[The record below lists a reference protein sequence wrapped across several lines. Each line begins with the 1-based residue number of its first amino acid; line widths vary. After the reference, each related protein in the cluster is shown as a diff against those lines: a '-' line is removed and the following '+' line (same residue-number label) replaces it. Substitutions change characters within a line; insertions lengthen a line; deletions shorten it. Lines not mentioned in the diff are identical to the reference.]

1 MMLAMEQTN
10 TAVEIGSLKDEEVL
24 KLSVSQPSLYS
35 EIMRR
40 YETAFLR
47 KAESVLRS
55 REDAEDVVQETFT
68 KMYLN
73 AGSFQ
78 PQEGASFKSWGYA
91 ILMNTAFTLY
101 KKKKRLWEKSE
112 TLDPEWYEILPDL
125 ESQQFEKQEMSDYM
139 ISLFARMPEHFVR
152 VLKMQFIEGKS
163 QEEIAESE
171 GLSVGAV
178 KTRVHRAKKALS
190 DAREDDEKSLG
201 L

>member
-1 MMLAMEQTN
+1 MMLVMQE
-10 TAVEIGSLKDEEVL
+10 TASASDVMTLTDEEVL
-24 KLSVSQPSLYS
+24 RLSLRTPSVYS

-47 KAESVLRS
+47 KAESVLRN

-73 AGSFQ
+73 ARSFEV
-78 PQEGASFKSWGYA
+78 QEGASFKSWGYA

-101 KKKKRLWEKSE
+101 KKKKRMREKSE
-112 TLDPEWYEILPDL
+112 MLDPEWYEILPDV
-125 ESQQFEKQEMSDYM
+125 ESKQFEKQELSDYVT
-139 ISLFARMPEHFVR
+139 SLFARMPEHFVR
-152 VLKMQFIEGKS
+152 ILRLQFIEGKS
-163 QEEIAESE
+163 QEEIAEIE

-190 DAREDDEKSLG
+190 DAREDDERELG
-201 L
+201 I